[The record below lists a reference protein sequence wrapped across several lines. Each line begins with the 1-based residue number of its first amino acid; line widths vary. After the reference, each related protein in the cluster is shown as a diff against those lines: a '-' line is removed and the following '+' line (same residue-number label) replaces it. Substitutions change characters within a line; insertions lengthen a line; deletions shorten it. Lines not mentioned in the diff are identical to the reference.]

1 MLRGMNGHVT
11 LGLLACSV
19 ALNGSPAAAQA
30 LDKGKEAASIESEC
44 GLKKGTITVV
54 GDDIRLQPS
63 QNEAYE
69 KVDCAL
75 SRLSKAN
82 LGRIGF
88 VGNEA
93 DLNAILKPPMRY
105 IAEGS
110 STQMEA
116 LVKAAQAEKWV
127 VSRIATASD
136 GVVIVQFESGAK
148 MTNGQATKL
157 LDRIWKK
164 EFGDIA
170 LGTAPRKISDP
181 DSFGD

>member
-1 MLRGMNGHVT
+1 MLRGMNNHFT
-11 LGLLACSV
+11 LGLLACLV
-19 ALNGSPAAAQA
+19 ALNGSQAAAQA
-30 LDKGKEAASIESEC
+30 PDKAKEAANIESEC

-54 GDDIRLQPS
+54 GDNIRLEPS
-63 QNEAYE
+63 PDEEYE
-69 KVDCAL
+69 KLDCAL
-75 SRLSKAN
+75 TRLTKAN

-88 VGNEA
+88 VGNEM
-93 DLNAILKPPMRY
+93 DLNATLKPPIRY

-116 LVKAAQAEKWV
+116 LVKAVKAEHWV
-127 VSRIATASD
+127 VNRVASSSD
-136 GVVIVQFESGAK
+136 GVVIVQFESGAN

-170 LGTAPRKISDP
+170 LGTAPRKISEPDP
-181 DSFGD
+181 Y

>member
-1 MLRGMNGHVT
+1 MRSMNGHFT
-11 LGLLACSV
+11 LGILASLV
-19 ALNGSPAAAQA
+19 ALNGWPAAAQA
-30 LDKGKEAASIESEC
+30 PDKAKEVANIESEC

-54 GDDIRLQPS
+54 GDDIRFRPS
-63 QNEAYE
+63 QDEAYE

-75 SRLSKAN
+75 SRLSKAD

-110 STQMEA
+110 SAQMEA

-136 GVVIVQFESGAK
+136 GAVIVQFESGAN
-148 MTNGQATKL
+148 MTNGQATNL

-181 DSFGD
+181 NPFDD